1 MESTIQHLVISGGA
15 NIGFVFFGILKEFM
29 KKSFF
34 TMDQI
39 KSIYSTSVGCIVSVC
54 ICLGYDFEDIET
66 FFLERPWE
74 NIYKIDFHC
83 IIRAIQNGGMFDK
96 NIIVETL
103 KPLFLGKDL
112 SLDITLEEFHAY
124 CQKDLHFFV
133 TKYSSL
139 ELVDISHHTH
149 PEWKVIDAVYASSC
163 LPVLFE
169 PFEHSGDYYID
180 GGVLKNYPLIQCI
193 ENGCDPNTILGIY
206 HECTELNESLKNSL
220 PFQNGTKYRL
230 LEFLLSFMFKMWTIV
245 KHGKTVEESNIQHKI
260 GVICNTDPQSMLEA
274 FLSKDERHRLF
285 QNGIDQATIFLEE
298 HKGSQKN

>member
-1 MESTIQHLVISGGA
+1 M
-15 NIGFVFFGILKEFM
+15 
-29 KKSFF
+29 
-34 TMDQI
+34 
-39 KSIYSTSVGCIVSVC
+39 
-54 ICLGYDFEDIET
+54 
-66 FFLERPWE
+66 
-74 NIYKIDFHC
+74 
-83 IIRAIQNGGMFDK
+83 
-96 NIIVETL
+96 
-103 KPLFLGKDL
+103 
-112 SLDITLEEFHAY
+112 
-124 CQKDLHFFV
+124 
-133 TKYSSL
+133 
-139 ELVDISHHTH
+139 DISHHTH

-193 ENGCDPNTILGIY
+193 ENGYDPNTILGIY

-220 PFQNGTKYRL
+220 PFQKGTKYRL

-260 GVICNTDPQSMLEA
+260 GVICNTDTQSMLEA

-298 HKGSQKN
+298 HKGSQEN